1 MAAASAGTSLEYT
14 PTWALATV
22 CFFFISVSILL
33 EHLIFLLVSWLKRH
47 KKTALTDAVEKLKAE
62 LMLLGFVSLLLA
74 VTQDRIAKICI
85 PEKLGNI
92 MLPCRKYVNE
102 TTEVETVE
110 HYVNKFA
117 GNLNSS
123 SAHVM
128 FEEMLRRTQ
137 RILAEEEAEAVEDYC
152 GDVYETNL
160 QGKVSLVTKNALHQ
174 LHLLIFALA
183 VMHIVY
189 SVLTMALGRAKMR
202 RWESWEE
209 ETRTMEYQVA
219 NDPNRF
225 RLTRQTTFGKRHMNS
240 CTETSFHLW
249 LKCFFRQFYNSVAKV
264 DYFTMRHGFISAH
277 LSNRHNNFDFQKYI
291 QRSLEEDFK
300 TLVGISPAMWFAVAI
315 FMLVDVYGWHVYLW
329 LSYVPLLVVLVLG
342 TKLEYIVAKMALQI
356 KEQNNVIIGT
366 PLVRVNDDLF
376 WFKKPRFVLILLHY
390 TLFLNAFELAFFVW
404 VTAQFGFKSCYHEHT
419 VIIVTRIFL
428 AVTTQVL
435 CSYITLPLYAL
446 VTQMG
451 SQFKGKI
458 LEDNMAG
465 ILKQW
470 HGDVRRKRRKEER
483 ESQSART
490 SFSVEWSSMRNS
502 ISSYMRP
509 SPSRRGEN
517 ADFSNRW
524 DNKEQIVELEESSS
538 SRGQIRSAID
548 NLWFHQTILFPEPI
562 SLLGPKST
570 ETPQDSTANSSFT
583 YPNSSSM
590 VSLVVADEEVSSN
603 FSTMLEPEIPSP
615 GSTDSPEMSTP
626 QDYDTKRPTR
636 LDIVANRLMLIRSQS
651 SSPIS
656 NDRRSSPRKSRTS
669 SGLLTRKLEKSMS
682 MRSLGEL
689 ELEEVKGLMDLGFTF
704 KKENLNPRMMS
715 LVPGLQRLGV
725 GRHRHSKKRK
735 NSSDDDD
742 DVVEVV
748 AAKDDGGGDE
758 EVEVARPYLSEAW
771 LIKRPDS
778 PLLNLRL
785 PTRVSSAADMKKHLK
800 SWARTVAS
808 EIQQES

>member
-1 MAAASAGTSLEYT
+1 MAVAVGGTTLEHT

-22 CFFFISVSILL
+22 CFFFISVSILI
-33 EHLIFLLVSWLKRH
+33 EQLIHLLVTWLKNHR
-47 KKTALTDAVEKLKAE
+47 KTALTDAVEKLKAE

-85 PEKLGNI
+85 PEKIGDI
-92 MLPCRKYVNE
+92 MLPCRKALNG

-117 GNLNSS
+117 GNINSS
-123 SAHVM
+123 GAHVM
-128 FEEMLRRTQ
+128 FDEMFRQTQ
-137 RILAEEEAEAVEDYC
+137 RILAEEEAAEDYC
-152 GDVYETNL
+152 GD
-160 QGKVSLVTKNALHQ
+160 GKVSLVTKNALHQ

-202 RWESWEE
+202 RWEAWEE

-225 RLTRQTTFGKRHMNS
+225 RLTRQTTFGQRHMNS
-240 CTETSFHLW
+240 CTETSLLLW

-277 LSNRHNNFDFQKYI
+277 LSSRHNNFDFQKYI

-300 TLVGISPAMWFAVAI
+300 TLVGISPAMWFVVAI
-315 FMLVDVYGWHVYLW
+315 FMLVDVYGWHVYLY

-366 PLVRVNDDLF
+366 PLVRVDDDLF
-376 WFKKPRFVLILLHY
+376 WFGKPRFVLVLLHY

-404 VTAQFGFKSCYHEHT
+404 VTAQFGVQSCYHEHT
-419 VIIVTRIFL
+419 VIIVTRVFL

-470 HGDVRRKRRKEER
+470 HGDVRRRRKKEEQ

-490 SFSVEWSSMRNS
+490 SFSMEWSSVRHS

-509 SPSRRGEN
+509 STSRRGEN

-524 DNKEQIVELEESSS
+524 DNKDQIVELEESSS
-538 SRGQIRSAID
+538 SRGHRR
-548 NLWFHQTILFPEPI
+548 
-562 SLLGPKST
+562 
-570 ETPQDSTANSSFT
+570 NS
-583 YPNSSSM
+583 
-590 VSLVVADEEVSSN
+590 
-603 FSTMLEPEIPSP
+603 
-615 GSTDSPEMSTP
+615 
-626 QDYDTKRPTR
+626 DYGT
-636 LDIVANRLMLIRSQS
+636 
-651 SSPIS
+651 
-656 NDRRSSPRKSRTS
+656 
-669 SGLLTRKLEKSMS
+669 
-682 MRSLGEL
+682 
-689 ELEEVKGLMDLGFTF
+689 
-704 KKENLNPRMMS
+704 
-715 LVPGLQRLGV
+715 
-725 GRHRHSKKRK
+725 
-735 NSSDDDD
+735 
-742 DVVEVV
+742 
-748 AAKDDGGGDE
+748 
-758 EVEVARPYLSEAW
+758 
-771 LIKRPDS
+771 
-778 PLLNLRL
+778 
-785 PTRVSSAADMKKHLK
+785 
-800 SWARTVAS
+800 
-808 EIQQES
+808 

>member
-1 MAAASAGTSLEYT
+1 MAEDAGGTSLEYT

-22 CFFFISVSILL
+22 CFFFISISILL
-33 EHLIFLLVSWLKRH
+33 EHSIHLLVTWLKKHR
-47 KKTALTDAVEKLKAE
+47 KNALTDAVEKLKAE

-85 PEKLGNI
+85 PAKLGDI
-92 MLPCRKYVNE
+92 MLPCRKVLNE
-102 TTEVETVE
+102 TASEENVE
-110 HYVNKFA
+110 HFVNKFA
-117 GNLNSS
+117 GTINSS
-123 SAHVM
+123 SAYVM
-128 FEEMLRRTQ
+128 FDEMIRQTQ
-137 RILAEEEAEAVEDYC
+137 GRILAEEEEAAVADYC
-152 GDVYETNL
+152 SD
-160 QGKVSLVTKNALHQ
+160 GKVSLVTKNALHQ

-202 RWESWEE
+202 RWEAWEE

-225 RLTRQTTFGKRHMNS
+225 RLTRQTTFGRRHMNS
-240 CTETSFHLW
+240 CTETTIRLW
-249 LKCFFRQFYNSVAKV
+249 MKCFVRQFYNSVAKV

-300 TLVGISPAMWFAVAI
+300 TLVGISPAMWFVVAV

-366 PLVRVNDDLF
+366 PLVRLNDDLF
-376 WFKKPRFVLILLHY
+376 WFRKPRFVLVLLHY

-404 VTAQFGFKSCYHEHT
+404 VTAQFGVGSCYHEHT
-419 VIIVTRIFL
+419 VIIITRVFL

-470 HGDVRRKRRKEER
+470 HGDVRKKRKKEEQ

-490 SFSVEWSSMRNS
+490 SFSMEWSSVRHS

-509 SPSRRGEN
+509 STSRRAEN
-517 ADFSNRW
+517 TDFSNRW
-524 DNKEQIVELEESSS
+524 DNKEEIVELEESSS
-538 SRGQIRSAID
+538 RAYRRDSD
-548 NLWFHQTILFPEPI
+548 Y
-562 SLLGPKST
+562 
-570 ETPQDSTANSSFT
+570 ET
-583 YPNSSSM
+583 
-590 VSLVVADEEVSSN
+590 
-603 FSTMLEPEIPSP
+603 
-615 GSTDSPEMSTP
+615 
-626 QDYDTKRPTR
+626 
-636 LDIVANRLMLIRSQS
+636 
-651 SSPIS
+651 
-656 NDRRSSPRKSRTS
+656 
-669 SGLLTRKLEKSMS
+669 
-682 MRSLGEL
+682 
-689 ELEEVKGLMDLGFTF
+689 
-704 KKENLNPRMMS
+704 
-715 LVPGLQRLGV
+715 
-725 GRHRHSKKRK
+725 
-735 NSSDDDD
+735 
-742 DVVEVV
+742 
-748 AAKDDGGGDE
+748 
-758 EVEVARPYLSEAW
+758 
-771 LIKRPDS
+771 
-778 PLLNLRL
+778 
-785 PTRVSSAADMKKHLK
+785 
-800 SWARTVAS
+800 
-808 EIQQES
+808 